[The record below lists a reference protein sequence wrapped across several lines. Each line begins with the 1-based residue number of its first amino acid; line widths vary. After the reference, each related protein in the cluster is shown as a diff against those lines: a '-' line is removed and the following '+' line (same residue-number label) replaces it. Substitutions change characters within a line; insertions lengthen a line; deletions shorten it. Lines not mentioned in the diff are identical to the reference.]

1 MTKDLKQLIDSE
13 TSKEINRALKDVPY
27 MQRSTAKKENESD
40 FQKMK
45 AQQLTEGFMTAEPLL
60 IEQIEEFREELNA
73 AIQGEVD
80 KLVEEN
86 FTHIDRV

>member
-1 MTKDLKQLIDSE
+1 
-13 TSKEINRALKDVPY
+13 
-27 MQRSTAKKENESD
+27 
-40 FQKMK
+40 
-45 AQQLTEGFMTAEPLL
+45 MTAEPLL